1 MEEPEF
7 LRIYAKIHDKKQVA
21 WRRNILEKE
30 TNARNWLYRRLKS
43 IQEKKE
49 KTEYYESP
57 SSSWPSLTNLC
68 ISWLALFFDEPSSLI
83 NLITDFGHHLSFQ
96 SIQEEGYRYHLS
108 NAIISH
114 DEETWSSPKRVFIPR
129 VHSFSKTKGS
139 HPDIDRKSIVSDAS
153 SWFMSSSS
161 CSSSYRQQHPLIS
174 RKCLLPFS
182 CYSFHYMIQRFCW
195 QLCLISH
202 YVLLFC
208 FRYDMLKQFG
218 NLYYCAIDLHF
229 TPFIEMSS
237 SHEVMRHSCVG

>member
-161 CSSSYRQQHPLIS
+161 CSSSYLDNNIHWFQGSLSFLFPVIPFITWFNVFVGNFVWYRITFCCSVSDMICWNSLVISTTVPLI
-174 RKCLLPFS
+174 C
-182 CYSFHYMIQRFCW
+182 
-195 QLCLISH
+195 ISH
-202 YVLLFC
+202 PSLRCHPHMKLCDTRV
-208 FRYDMLKQFG
+208 
-218 NLYYCAIDLHF
+218 
-229 TPFIEMSS
+229 
-237 SHEVMRHSCVG
+237 